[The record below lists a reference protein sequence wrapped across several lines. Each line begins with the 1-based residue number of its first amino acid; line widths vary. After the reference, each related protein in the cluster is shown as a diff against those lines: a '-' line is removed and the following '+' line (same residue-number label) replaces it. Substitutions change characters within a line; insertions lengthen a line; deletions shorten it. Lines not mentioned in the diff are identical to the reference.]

1 MSRVRANRK
10 NTFGIFSWAHARSC
24 ACACSRVRVN
34 KKYTYGVFSWARAR
48 LCARRPP
55 RVTPDPLP
63 ALCLTRCVARRVLR
77 LPWYLLRSSQRPR
90 LPWYLLPALRLTRSI
105 SDRRRARSARSVT
118 PSGRIRARSDAEPDH
133 KTDVISFLSSLP
145 AVRLSLTHLYR
156 LPACHACI

>member
-77 LPWYLLRSSQRPR
+77 LPWYLL
-90 LPWYLLPALRLTRSI
+90 PALRLTRSI